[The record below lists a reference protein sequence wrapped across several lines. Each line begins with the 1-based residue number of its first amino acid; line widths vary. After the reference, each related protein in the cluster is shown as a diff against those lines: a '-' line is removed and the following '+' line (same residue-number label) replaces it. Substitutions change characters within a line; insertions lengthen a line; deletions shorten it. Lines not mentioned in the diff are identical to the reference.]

1 MDYDFVTALEAIART
16 KNIEE
21 KILYDALEAGLSA
34 AGRKMYGEE
43 IQISTQIDHEE
54 GQIYV
59 WLTKTVVEEV
69 ENESMEI
76 SLEDALYL
84 AGDEVIIGDE
94 LDIELDIEDFGR
106 TAAQTAKQVVMQRI
120 REAERD
126 KIFDEFKAREDTLI
140 NGIVQGEASR
150 GTVIDLGRT
159 DGILPFSESVPGE
172 NYRKGDRIK
181 AYVVEVR
188 KTSRSP
194 QIILS
199 RKHSG
204 LVADLFA
211 QEIPEIADGTVVI
224 VAIARDAGFRSKVAV
239 RSTDPNVDAVG
250 TCVGLKGYRIQSIVR
265 ELEKERVD
273 LVLWSKNPLAF
284 AKHAFNPIEVLH
296 VEYDEPRDRIM
307 VVVPDDKLSIAIGKG
322 GRNIKLASR
331 LVGQRIDVRNQEQFD
346 EEKAQFIDSDD
357 REDAMEELQEIPGV
371 GHTTAEQL
379 YEGGYDTIESIALAT
394 TDELTNIPGV
404 GEATADKLRAA
415 AEKFLAEEAAAE
427 AAEEAADESD
437 DTEEKTDET

>member
-21 KILYDALEAGLSA
+21 RILYEALEAGLSA
-34 AGRKMYGEE
+34 AGRKMYGED
-43 IQISTQIDHEE
+43 IQISTQIDHDE
-54 GQIYV
+54 GAIYV
-59 WLTKTVVEEV
+59 WLTKTVVNEV
-69 ENESMEI
+69 ENPALEV
-76 SLEDALYL
+76 SLKDAIYL
-84 AGDEVIIGDE
+84 AGDEVVIGDE
-94 LDIELDIEDFGR
+94 LDVELNVDEFGR

-126 KIFDEFKAREDTLI
+126 KIYDEFKAREDTLI

-150 GTVIDLGRT
+150 GTVVDLGRT

-224 VAIARDAGFRSKVAV
+224 AAIARDAGFRSKVAV

-273 LVLWSKNPLAF
+273 LVLWSDNPLVF

-307 VVVPDDKLSIAIGKG
+307 VVVPDEKLSIAIGKG

-331 LVGQRIDVRNQEQFD
+331 LVGRRIDVRNKAQFD
-346 EEKAQFIDSDD
+346 EEREQFITADD
-357 REDAMEELQEIPGV
+357 RDDAMEELQEIPGV

-379 YEGGYDTIESIALAT
+379 YEAGYDTIESVALAT
-394 TDELTNIPGV
+394 TEELTNIPGV
-404 GEATADKLRAA
+404 GNATAEKLVAA
-415 AEKFLAEEAAAE
+415 AKQFLEDE
-427 AAEEAADESD
+427 AAEEAA
-437 DTEEKTDET
+437 EETDGK